1 MAAVATPTR
10 RVFGVRTAG
19 ARPRR
24 GIPLRGLL
32 PLIVLL
38 VLWQILGDENSA
50 LFPRPSTWWPAIKDI
65 EAGGQLWSS
74 LVATMTTFLIAL
86 AVATVLG
93 AALGVLIGSLR
104 TADRASGPTV
114 QFFMS
119 IPSPT
124 LVPVAL
130 LVIGVSRGMQVGVV
144 VFAAIWPIILNTAA
158 GMRAVPVVRLETAR
172 VLGLSRPARFLKV
185 VLPSVAPAA
194 LLGVLVS
201 APICIVVTLLVEM
214 LSSADGL
221 GFLLLTSQ
229 RAFQSSEVFGLLLL
243 IGLLGYLV
251 NAAVGLLEQRLL
263 RNMPR

>member
-1 MAAVATPTR
+1 MAAVATPVR
-10 RVFGVRTAG
+10 RRSG
-19 ARPRR
+19 ARTQTRTR
-24 GIPLRGLL
+24 GSIPLKGLL
-32 PLIVLL
+32 PLLL
-38 VLWQILGDENSA
+38 LLGVWQLVGDESSA
-50 LFPRPSTWWPAIKDI
+50 SFPRPSSWWPALKNI
-65 EAGGQLWSS
+65 EADGELWTS
-74 LVATMTTFLIAL
+74 LGATMVTFVLAL
-86 AVATVLG
+86 LVATVLG
-93 AALGVLIGSLR
+93 ATLGILIGSLR
-104 TADRASGPTV
+104 TADRAMAPTL

-158 GMRAVPVVRLETAR
+158 GMRAVPAVRLEMAR
-172 VLGLSRPARFLKV
+172 VLDLSPIARFLKV
-185 VLPSVAPAA
+185 ILPSVAPGA

-214 LSSADGL
+214 LTSSEGL

-243 IGLLGYLV
+243 IGVLGYLV
-251 NAAVGLLEQRLL
+251 NTAVGLLEQRLL
-263 RNMPR
+263 RNMPQ